1 MAYHSGAVLPLYFL
15 GHITPALKLY
25 LKITYHVAGVL
36 EMIRDISYHKAAAE
50 AGYHAQVDFITQTAY
65 HNGAGLSVL

>member
-1 MAYHSGAVLPLYFL
+1 
-15 GHITPALKLY
+15 
-25 LKITYHVAGVL
+25 
-36 EMIRDISYHKAAAE
+36 MIRDISYHKAAAE